1 MPPSAAQGEAT
12 MSDTA
17 EQGAG
22 WDARLKKERSPA
34 FHGCQF
40 GKKAPIPGQFSSPF
54 GFSVV

>member
-1 MPPSAAQGEAT
+1 MPPSAAQVEAT
-12 MSDTA
+12 MSDIA

-22 WDARLKKERSPA
+22 WDARLKTDMSPA

-40 GKKAPIPGQFSSPF
+40 GKKALILGQFSSPF